1 MTERTEKVSER
12 RLQLKQETE
21 KTELQGLNTHSRLVK
36 KKKKKCFWRA
46 RETYDE
52 PESNGATEAK

>member
-21 KTELQGLNTHSRLVK
+21 KTELQGLNTHPRLVK
-36 KKKKKCFWRA
+36 KKNNKKMLLKSQR
-46 RETYDE
+46 
-52 PESNGATEAK
+52 NL